1 MCKNRFFFIQII
13 LFKEL
18 VLFLYQNK
26 ATTLSMKIK
35 KIIWILISVLFFSS
49 LTSAQTLSQNYLSY
63 IDQYHKI
70 AERQQREHGIPAS
83 ITLAQG
89 LLESGAGQSYL
100 SKSSNNHFGIKC
112 SDWQGE
118 KIYYDD
124 DTKDECFR
132 KYSQVLDS
140 YEDHSAFLKLRPRYA
155 SLFQLKSTDYEGWA
169 FGLKKAGYATD
180 PTYAYKLIS
189 IVENY
194 SLHKFD
200 IEQAYAKNSNATDVE
215 VKQKT
220 SKQITEENATYIGSI
235 KSSLN
240 HEIKRVNGVL
250 FVTASVG
257 DSFGTIADE
266 FNIGEA
272 RLRRYND
279 VSSDARLAAGD
290 RVFIA
295 IKKKKAEKECPTH
308 MILAE
313 ESMRS
318 ISQDYAVRVT
328 ELYKLNNMP
337 FEDAVK
343 LGQVLV
349 LR

>member
-1 MCKNRFFFIQII
+1 
-13 LFKEL
+13 
-18 VLFLYQNK
+18 
-26 ATTLSMKIK
+26 MKIK
-35 KIIWILISVLFFSS
+35 RTIGILISVLFLNS
-49 LTSAQTLSQNYLSY
+49 LGSAQTLNQAYLSY
-63 IDQYHKI
+63 IEQYHKI
-70 AERQQREHGIPAS
+70 AEKQQREHGVPAS

-140 YEDHSAFLKLRPRYA
+140 YEDHCAFLKSRPRYA
-155 SLFQLKSTDYEGWA
+155 SLFELKPTDYEGWA

-200 IEQAYAKNSNATDVE
+200 IEQAYAKNSTISEVDV
-215 VKQKT
+215 KPNQKT
-220 SKQITEENATYIGSI
+220 TKRIIDESTTSFGSV
-235 KSSLN
+235 KASSN
-240 HEIKRVNGVL
+240 HEVKRVNGVL
-250 FVTASVG
+250 FVTATAG
-257 DSFGTIADE
+257 DSYGAIADE

-279 VSSDARLAAGD
+279 VNSDARLAAGD

-308 MILAE
+308 RILAG
-313 ESMRS
+313 ESMRR

-337 FEDAVK
+337 FEEGAK

>member
-1 MCKNRFFFIQII
+1 MN
-13 LFKEL
+13 
-18 VLFLYQNK
+18 
-26 ATTLSMKIK
+26 IK
-35 KIIWILISVLFFSS
+35 KTICISISVLVFNLLSI
-49 LTSAQTLSQNYLSY
+49 AQTFNQAYLTY

-70 AERQQREHGIPAS
+70 AEKQQREHGIPAS

-112 SDWQGE
+112 SDWKGE
-118 KIYYDD
+118 KIYYND

-132 KYSQVLDS
+132 KYNQVLDS
-140 YEDHSAFLKLRPRYA
+140 YEDHSAFLKSRPRYA
-155 SLFQLKSTDYEGWA
+155 SLFELKSTDYEGWA

-200 IEQAYAKNSNATDVE
+200 LEQAYANNSNESTVE
-215 VKQKT
+215 TKPKNP
-220 SKQITEENATYIGSI
+220 KRIEEENTNYIGTI

-250 FVTASVG
+250 FVTANAG
-257 DSFGTIADE
+257 DTFSSIADE

-279 VSSDARLAAGD
+279 VDLNSRLKDGD
-290 RVFIA
+290 RVFVS
-295 IKKKKAEKECPTH
+295 IKKNKAESGYLNHKIVEG
-308 MILAE
+308 

-318 ISQDYAVRVT
+318 ISQDYAIKVV

-337 FEDAVK
+337 FEA
-343 LGQVLV
+343 GA
-349 LR
+349 

>member
-1 MCKNRFFFIQII
+1 MRIKRII
-13 LFKEL
+13 G
-18 VLFLYQNK
+18 
-26 ATTLSMKIK
+26 T
-35 KIIWILISVLFFSS
+35 LISVLFFSS
-49 LTSAQTLSQNYLSY
+49 LGIAQTLNQAYLSY
-63 IDQYHKI
+63 VEQYYKI
-70 AERQQREHGIPAS
+70 AQKQQRSHGVPAS

-140 YEDHSAFLKLRPRYA
+140 YEDHCAFLKSRPRYA
-155 SLFQLKSTDYEGWA
+155 SLFELKPTDYEGWA

-200 IEQAYAKNSNATDVE
+200 IEQAYAKNSTASEVE
-215 VKQKT
+215 VKT
-220 SKQITEENATYIGSI
+220 NSKPSKRIIEENTTSIGSI
-235 KSSLN
+235 KAATT
-240 HEIKRVNGVL
+240 HEVKRVNGVL
-250 FVTASVG
+250 FVTATAG
-257 DSFGTIADE
+257 DSFSTIADE

-279 VSSDARLAAGD
+279 VNADVRLAAGN
-290 RVFIA
+290 RVFIT
-295 IKKKKAEKECPTH
+295 IKKNKAEKGYPTH
-308 MILAE
+308 RILAG

-318 ISQDYAVRVT
+318 ISQDYAVKVT
-328 ELYKLNNMP
+328 ELYILNNMP
-337 FEDAVK
+337 FEDGAK
-343 LGQVLV
+343 LGQVLQ

>member
-1 MCKNRFFFIQII
+1 M
-13 LFKEL
+13 
-18 VLFLYQNK
+18 
-26 ATTLSMKIK
+26 
-35 KIIWILISVLFFSS
+35 
-49 LTSAQTLSQNYLSY
+49 SY

-140 YEDHSAFLKLRPRYA
+140 YEDHSAFLKTRIRYA
-155 SLFQLKSTDYEGWA
+155 SLFELKPTDYEGWA

-200 IEQAYAKNSNATDVE
+200 LEQAYAKNSDASISE
-215 VKQKT
+215 VKPG
-220 SKQITEENATYIGSI
+220 SKSSKRMIEENTTYIGSI
-235 KSSLN
+235 RAILN
-240 HEIKRVNGVL
+240 HELKRVNGVL
-250 FVTASVG
+250 FVTATSG
-257 DSFGTIADE
+257 DTFTTIADE

-279 VSSDARLAAGD
+279 VSSDSRLNAGD
-290 RVFIA
+290 RVFIS
-295 IKKKKAEKECPTH
+295 IKKKKAEKDCPTH
-308 MILAE
+308 KVFE
-313 ESMRS
+313 GESMRS
-318 ISQDYAVRVT
+318 ISQDYAVKVT
-328 ELYKLNNMP
+328 ELYTLNNMS
-337 FEDAVK
+337 FEQGAK

>member
-1 MCKNRFFFIQII
+1 MN
-13 LFKEL
+13 
-18 VLFLYQNK
+18 
-26 ATTLSMKIK
+26 IK
-35 KIIWILISVLFFSS
+35 KTICISISVLVFNLLSI
-49 LTSAQTLSQNYLSY
+49 AQTFNQAYLTY

-70 AERQQREHGIPAS
+70 AEKQQREHGIPAS

-140 YEDHSAFLKLRPRYA
+140 YEDHCAFLKSRPRYA
-155 SLFQLKSTDYEGWA
+155 SLFELNPTDYEGWA

-189 IVENY
+189 IIENY

-200 IEQAYAKNSNATDVE
+200 IEQAYAKNSTVSE
-215 VKQKT
+215 VDPKPNSKISKRIIAENTT
-220 SKQITEENATYIGSI
+220 SIGYVKAASA
-235 KSSLN
+235 

-250 FVTASVG
+250 FVTAAAG
-257 DSFGTIADE
+257 DTFGTIADE
-266 FNIGEA
+266 LNIGEA

-279 VSSDARLAAGD
+279 ASYEARLAAGD
-290 RVFIA
+290 RVFVA
-295 IKKKKAEKECPTH
+295 IKKNKAEKGYSTH
-308 MILAE
+308 LILAG

-318 ISQDYAVRVT
+318 ISQDYAVKVT

-337 FEDAVK
+337 YEEGAK
-343 LGQVLV
+343 LGQMLV

>member
-1 MCKNRFFFIQII
+1 MN
-13 LFKEL
+13 
-18 VLFLYQNK
+18 
-26 ATTLSMKIK
+26 IK
-35 KIIWILISVLFFSS
+35 KTICISISVLVFNLLSI
-49 LTSAQTLSQNYLSY
+49 AQTFNQAYLTY

-70 AERQQREHGIPAS
+70 AEKQQREHGIPAS

-112 SDWQGE
+112 SDWKGE
-118 KIYYDD
+118 KIYYND

-132 KYSQVLDS
+132 KYNQVLDS
-140 YEDHSAFLKLRPRYA
+140 YEDHSAFLKSRPRYA
-155 SLFQLKSTDYEGWA
+155 SLFELKSTDYEGWA

-200 IEQAYAKNSNATDVE
+200 LEQAYANNSNESTVE
-215 VKQKT
+215 TKPKNP
-220 SKQITEENATYIGSI
+220 KRIEEENTNYIGTI

-250 FVTASVG
+250 FVTANAG
-257 DSFGTIADE
+257 DTFSSIADE

-279 VSSDARLAAGD
+279 VDLNSRLKDGD
-290 RVFIA
+290 RVFVS
-295 IKKKKAEKECPTH
+295 IKKNKAESGYLNHKIVEG
-308 MILAE
+308 

-318 ISQDYAVRVT
+318 ISQDYAIKVV

-337 FEDAVK
+337 FEAGAK
-343 LGQVLV
+343 LGQVLM

>member
-1 MCKNRFFFIQII
+1 
-13 LFKEL
+13 
-18 VLFLYQNK
+18 
-26 ATTLSMKIK
+26 MKIK
-35 KIIWILISVLFFSS
+35 RIIGILISVLFLNS
-49 LTSAQTLSQNYLSY
+49 LGIAQTLNQTYLSY

-70 AERQQREHGIPAS
+70 AQKQQREHGVPAS

-100 SKSSNNHFGIKC
+100 SRSSNNHFGIKC

-140 YEDHSAFLKLRPRYA
+140 YEDHCAFLKSRPRYA
-155 SLFQLKSTDYEGWA
+155 PLFELKPTDYEGWA

-200 IEQAYAKNSNATDVE
+200 IEQAYAKNSTISEVDV
-215 VKQKT
+215 KPNQKT
-220 SKQITEENATYIGSI
+220 TKRIIDESTTAFGSV
-235 KSSLN
+235 KASSN
-240 HEIKRVNGVL
+240 HEVKRVNGVL
-250 FVTASVG
+250 FVTATAG
-257 DSFGTIADE
+257 DSFGAIADE

-279 VSSDARLAAGD
+279 VNSDARLAAGD

-308 MILAE
+308 LILAG
-313 ESMRS
+313 ESMRR

-337 FEDAVK
+337 FEEGAK

>member
-1 MCKNRFFFIQII
+1 
-13 LFKEL
+13 
-18 VLFLYQNK
+18 
-26 ATTLSMKIK
+26 MKIK
-35 KIIWILISVLFFSS
+35 RIIGILISVLFLNS
-49 LTSAQTLSQNYLSY
+49 LGIAQTLSQAYLSY

-70 AERQQREHGIPAS
+70 AQKQQREHGVPAS

-140 YEDHSAFLKLRPRYA
+140 YEDHCAFLKTRPRYA
-155 SLFQLKSTDYEGWA
+155 SLFELKPTDYEGWA

-200 IEQAYAKNSNATDVE
+200 IEEAYAKNSTVSEAKLKTNS
-215 VKQKT
+215 KT
-220 SKQITEENATYIGSI
+220 SPKRIIEENTTSIGFVKASTT
-235 KSSLN
+235 
-240 HEIKRVNGVL
+240 HELKRVNGVI
-250 FVTASVG
+250 FVTATAG

-279 VSSDARLAAGD
+279 VDSYAKLAAGD
-290 RVFIA
+290 RVFLA
-295 IKKKKAEKECPTH
+295 IKKDKAENGYPTH
-308 MILAE
+308 RILYG

-318 ISQDYAVRVT
+318 ISQDYAVKVT
-328 ELYKLNNMP
+328 ALYKLNNMP
-337 FEDAVK
+337 FEEGAK

>member
-1 MCKNRFFFIQII
+1 
-13 LFKEL
+13 LFEL
-18 VLFLYQNK
+18 K
-26 ATTLSMKIK
+26 
-35 KIIWILISVLFFSS
+35 
-49 LTSAQTLSQNYLSY
+49 
-63 IDQYHKI
+63 
-70 AERQQREHGIPAS
+70 P
-83 ITLAQG
+83 
-89 LLESGAGQSYL
+89 
-100 SKSSNNHFGIKC
+100 
-112 SDWQGE
+112 
-118 KIYYDD
+118 
-124 DTKDECFR
+124 
-132 KYSQVLDS
+132 
-140 YEDHSAFLKLRPRYA
+140 
-155 SLFQLKSTDYEGWA
+155 TDYEGWA

-200 IEQAYAKNSNATDVE
+200 IEQAYAKNSNVSVADV
-215 VKQKT
+215 KPNPKAP
-220 SKQITEENATYIGSI
+220 KRIIEENTTTIGYVHA
-235 KSSLN
+235 SSN
-240 HEIKRVNGVL
+240 HEVKRVNGVL
-250 FVTASVG
+250 FVTASAG

-279 VSSDARLAAGD
+279 VNSDARLNAGD

-308 MILAE
+308 RIFAG

-318 ISQDYAVRVT
+318 ISQDYAIRVA
-328 ELYKLNNMP
+328 ELYQLNNMP
-337 FEDAVK
+337 FEEGAK

>member
-1 MCKNRFFFIQII
+1 
-13 LFKEL
+13 
-18 VLFLYQNK
+18 
-26 ATTLSMKIK
+26 
-35 KIIWILISVLFFSS
+35 
-49 LTSAQTLSQNYLSY
+49 
-63 IDQYHKI
+63 
-70 AERQQREHGIPAS
+70 
-83 ITLAQG
+83 
-89 LLESGAGQSYL
+89 

-132 KYSQVLDS
+132 KYNQVLDS
-140 YEDHSAFLKLRPRYA
+140 YEDHCAFLKSRPRYA
-155 SLFQLKSTDYEGWA
+155 SLFELKPTDYEGWA

-189 IVENY
+189 IIENY

-200 IEQAYAKNSNATDVE
+200 IEQAYAKNSTISEVDV
-215 VKQKT
+215 KSNQKT
-220 SKQITEENATYIGSI
+220 TKRIIDESTTSFGSV
-235 KSSLN
+235 KASSN
-240 HEIKRVNGVL
+240 HEVKRVNGVL
-250 FVTASVG
+250 FVTATAG
-257 DSFGTIADE
+257 DSFGAIADE
-266 FNIGEA
+266 FNIGEV

-279 VSSDARLAAGD
+279 VNSDARLAAGD

-308 MILAE
+308 RILAG
-313 ESMRS
+313 ESMRR
-318 ISQDYAVRVT
+318 ISQDYAVSVT

-337 FEDAVK
+337 FEGGAK

>member
-1 MCKNRFFFIQII
+1 
-13 LFKEL
+13 
-18 VLFLYQNK
+18 
-26 ATTLSMKIK
+26 MKIK
-35 KIIWILISVLFFSS
+35 RIIVVLISVLFIN
-49 LTSAQTLSQNYLSY
+49 LLGGAQTLSKSYLSY
-63 IDQYHKI
+63 IEQYHEI
-70 AERQQREHGIPAS
+70 AEKQQREHGVPAS

-140 YEDHSAFLKLRPRYA
+140 YEDHCAFLKSRPRYA
-155 SLFQLKSTDYEGWA
+155 SLFELKPTDYEGWA

-200 IEQAYAKNSNATDVE
+200 IEEAYAKNSTVSE
-215 VKQKT
+215 VKLKT
-220 SKQITEENATYIGSI
+220 SSKTSPKRIIEEKTTSIGFVKATTT
-235 KSSLN
+235 
-240 HEIKRVNGVL
+240 HELKRVNGVI
-250 FVTASVG
+250 FVTATAG

-279 VSSDARLAAGD
+279 VDSYGKLAVGD
-290 RVFIA
+290 RVFLA
-295 IKKKKAEKECPTH
+295 IKKNKAENGYPTH
-308 MILAE
+308 RILYG

-318 ISQDYAVRVT
+318 ISQDYAVKVT
-328 ELYKLNNMP
+328 ALYKLNNMA
-337 FEDAVK
+337 FEEGAK
-343 LGQVLV
+343 LGQMLV